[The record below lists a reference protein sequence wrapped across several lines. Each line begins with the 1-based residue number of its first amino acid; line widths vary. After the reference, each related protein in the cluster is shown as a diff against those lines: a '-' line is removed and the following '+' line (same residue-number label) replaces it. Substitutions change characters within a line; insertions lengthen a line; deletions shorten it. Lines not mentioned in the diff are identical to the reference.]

1 MKRFPAILLLI
12 LASCTFPLNHPK
24 ASREIQPNYSWE
36 DCEKFSN
43 NQFIWATIAKTSGGL
58 TGLST
63 IPIAIGKSDEF
74 KYSMMATG
82 ILFGALTTTSAF
94 VSDHYSNQFTTYC
107 GRDPTIIQ
115 MAIPEIDLLYGNK
128 DCGKNSCL
136 GDLILRDP
144 SPTVLLIPPVYKPSI
159 IEDSITGTYLLV
171 PKYPSYSI
179 PN

>member
-1 MKRFPAILLLI
+1 MKRFPTILLLV
-12 LASCTFPLNHPK
+12 LTSCTFPLNHPK

-107 GRDPTIIQ
+107 GRDPTPTQ
-115 MAIPEIDLLYGNK
+115 MAIPETDPLYR
-128 DCGKNSCL
+128 NSIL
-136 GDLILRDP
+136 GDLILRDS
-144 SPTVLLIPPVYKPSI
+144 SPTTQFVPPIYRSPT
-159 IEDSITGTYLLV
+159 IEDSITGTYIFI

-179 PN
+179 LN